1 MAEGTHDDKAPSIAN
16 LEVMLSADGL
26 DPFTMEDGDDVDVS
40 DGVDPFAVVEGDE
53 DEVEDAAL
61 QHAGDDDDDD
71 DDDDDEGEEQEDD
84 EAERAA
90 ELDNFRIRLREK
102 GYRERGVDP
111 QRTPLVSSFD
121 MRGIAEFMRGPRCK
135 NVIVMC
141 GAGISVS
148 AGIPDF
154 RTPGTGLYD
163 NLQKYDLPTPQ
174 SIFELDYFRERP
186 DAFYRLCAELWPD
199 NYAPTPTHHF
209 ITELHARGLLRRC
222 FTQVIA
228 SDCLELL
235 LMASSWPLTA
245 TDGHGWPSSI
255 SHRTL
260 ACGVSR
266 RTLTRSRIS
275 LVCQRT

>member
-1 MAEGTHDDKAPSIAN
+1 MLEANSSSTARLCEPAKSGFGTVLRGRLTTHEMDSEGIHAPAAPAS
-16 LEVMLSADGL
+16 EVMLPADDIG
-26 DPFTMEDGDDVDVS
+26 PFEMEDGDGVDVG
-40 DGVDPFAVVEGDE
+40 DGVDHFAVVEGEE
-53 DEVEDAAL
+53 DEGEDAAL
-61 QHAGDDDDDD
+61 QQVGDEDDHDDGDDDDN
-71 DDDDDEGEEQEDD
+71 DDDESEEQEDE
-84 EAERAA
+84 EAERAV

-111 QRTPLVSSFD
+111 QRAPLVSSFD
-121 MRGIAEFMRGPRCK
+121 MRGIAEFMRGPRCQ

-209 ITELHARGLLRRC
+209 ITEMHARGQLRRC
-222 FTQVIA
+222 FTQVKA
-228 SDCLELL
+228 SDGL
-235 LMASSWPLTA
+235 
-245 TDGHGWPSSI
+245 
-255 SHRTL
+255 
-260 ACGVSR
+260 
-266 RTLTRSRIS
+266 
-275 LVCQRT
+275 

>member
-1 MAEGTHDDKAPSIAN
+1 MDSEGIHAPAAPATVF
-16 LEVMLSADGL
+16 EVMLPADDI
-26 DPFTMEDGDDVDVS
+26 DPFEMEDGDGVDVG
-40 DGVDPFAVVEGDE
+40 DGVDPFAVVEGEE
-53 DEVEDAAL
+53 DEGEDAAL
-61 QHAGDDDDDD
+61 QQAGDEDDHDDGDDDDN
-71 DDDDDEGEEQEDD
+71 DDDESEEQEDE
-84 EAERAA
+84 EAERAV

-111 QRTPLVSSFD
+111 QRAPLVSSFD
-121 MRGIAEFMRGPRCK
+121 MRGIAEFMRGPRCQ

-209 ITELHARGLLRRC
+209 ITEMHARGQLRRC
-222 FTQVIA
+222 FTQVKA
-228 SDCLELL
+228 SDGL
-235 LMASSWPLTA
+235 
-245 TDGHGWPSSI
+245 
-255 SHRTL
+255 
-260 ACGVSR
+260 
-266 RTLTRSRIS
+266 
-275 LVCQRT
+275 

>member
-61 QHAGDDDDDD
+61 QQAGDDDDDD

-111 QRTPLVSSFD
+111 QRTPLVSR
-121 MRGIAEFMRGPRCK
+121 MRATCSGRARYRIDTSADTFSPSRVGI
-135 NVIVMC
+135 
-141 GAGISVS
+141 
-148 AGIPDF
+148 
-154 RTPGTGLYD
+154 
-163 NLQKYDLPTPQ
+163 
-174 SIFELDYFRERP
+174 
-186 DAFYRLCAELWPD
+186 
-199 NYAPTPTHHF
+199 
-209 ITELHARGLLRRC
+209 
-222 FTQVIA
+222 
-228 SDCLELL
+228 
-235 LMASSWPLTA
+235 
-245 TDGHGWPSSI
+245 
-255 SHRTL
+255 
-260 ACGVSR
+260 SR
-266 RTLTRSRIS
+266 RTSRFTTRDGTRSTELTPGIS
-275 LVCQRT
+275 SCAPGCSGPLATRPKRVLTPISS